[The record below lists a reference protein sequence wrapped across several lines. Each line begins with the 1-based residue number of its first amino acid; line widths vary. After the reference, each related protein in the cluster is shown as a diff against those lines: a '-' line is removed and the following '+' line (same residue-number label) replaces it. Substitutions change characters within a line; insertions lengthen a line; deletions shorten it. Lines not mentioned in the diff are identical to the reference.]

1 MSKDTAALFRS
12 SLSVP
17 MFEDINKSLLHLSK
31 TPQYQNYTDV
41 VFSTLGRELEDFFG
55 NHMVFKYRYKS
66 KKSFYN
72 NIYKDS
78 TVDKNSQFVSQYNP
92 YVHHDIIGMR
102 LVVKN
107 IFRDFQIST
116 SFINSCKN
124 KTDSLQRELFEL
136 QKQYYDT
143 DISDED
149 KKILETKMLHIERYL
164 VHLNACCQFRS
175 LLKKINSLMDNA
187 THLQKKI
194 DTSSDNI
201 GYINKYKLEL
211 ETTCFALKNLNSL
224 LNTIAGEYAI
234 EEIFE
239 HSDNLKKLG
248 VFLNPDRQKYFSENS
263 GYTSMH
269 YSIESSLL
277 PNWTAELQDRS
288 SSIEHSAVLG
298 HDELPGK
305 KRRLIDL
312 PANFEPNRKLNDIL
326 QDKRLVFQDKPK
338 ITSTKRKF
346 LKDLNM
352 VSPDYTIYCHNGYIK
367 RFNQK
372 ENVHHYY
379 NGVLRKHKE
388 YSEKIDMI
396 LDDSQSEMFVPELDN
411 NIYLNDSIN
420 YNER

>member
-1 MSKDTAALFRS
+1 MSKDKAALFRS

-17 MFEDINKSLLHLSK
+17 MFEDINKSLLKLSK

-41 VFSTLGRELEDFFG
+41 VFSTLGKELEDFFG
-55 NHMVFKYRYKS
+55 NHMIFKYRYKS
-66 KKSFYN
+66 EKSFYN
-72 NIYKDS
+72 NILKDS
-78 TVDKNSQFVSQYNP
+78 TVDENSQFVSQYNP

-102 LVVKN
+102 LVIKN
-107 IFRDFQIST
+107 IPRDFHVST
-116 SFINSCKN
+116 RFIRSCEDKA
-124 KTDSLQRELFEL
+124 DSLKRELFEL

-143 DISDED
+143 NISDDD
-149 KKILETKMLHIERYL
+149 KKILDNKMLHIERYL
-164 VHLNACCQFRS
+164 VHLNACCQFYS
-175 LLKKINSLMDNA
+175 LLKKRNSLMDNA
-187 THLQKKI
+187 TCLQKKI

-201 GYINKYKLEL
+201 GYIDKYKLEL

-239 HSDNLKKLG
+239 RSDALKKLG
-248 VFLNPDRQKYFSENS
+248 VCLNPDRQKYFSENS

-269 YSIESSLL
+269 YSIESLLL
-277 PNWTAELQDRS
+277 PNWIAELQDRS

-312 PANFEPNRKLNDIL
+312 PANFEPNRKLNAIL
-326 QDKRLVFQDKPK
+326 QDKRLISQDKPK
-338 ITSTKRKF
+338 ITRAKRKF

-352 VSPDYTIYCHNGYIK
+352 VSPDYTVYCHDGYIR

-372 ENVHHYY
+372 EKVHHYY
-379 NGVLRKHKE
+379 NGVLHKNRA
-388 YSEKIDMI
+388 YAEKMDMI
-396 LDDSQSEMFVPELDN
+396 LDDRQSDMFVPELGKNSSKDDEL
-411 NIYLNDSIN
+411 IL
-420 YNER
+420 